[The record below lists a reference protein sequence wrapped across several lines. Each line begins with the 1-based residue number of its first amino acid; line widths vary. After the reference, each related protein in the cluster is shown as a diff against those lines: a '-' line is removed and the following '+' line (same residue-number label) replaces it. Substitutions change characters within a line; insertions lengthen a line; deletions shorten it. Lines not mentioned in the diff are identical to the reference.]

1 MVSGQCIAG
10 HTKSGIYC
18 KGMDSRVDGLAL
30 ANEVRSLL
38 LIPGCEAKAVTGQ
51 NLDIRRE
58 VYSIANGLL
67 VI

>member
-1 MVSGQCIAG
+1 
-10 HTKSGIYC
+10 
-18 KGMDSRVDGLAL
+18 MDTRVDGLAL

-38 LIPGCEAKAVTGQ
+38 LIPGCEAKTVTGQ